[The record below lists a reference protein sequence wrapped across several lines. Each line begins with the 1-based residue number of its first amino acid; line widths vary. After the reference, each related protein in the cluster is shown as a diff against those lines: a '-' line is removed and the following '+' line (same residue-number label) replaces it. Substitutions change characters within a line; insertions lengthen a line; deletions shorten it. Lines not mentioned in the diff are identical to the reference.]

1 MAVFIKL
8 LGGGGEIGR
17 NAIEINYNNNSIL
30 LDYGVIFNSEIGFPL
45 NVNLK
50 KLIGIIISHAH
61 LDHIG
66 ALPLIY
72 SSSINPKIY
81 FNSMTSEL
89 MNLLLLDFLKVSKGN
104 LQFDETGILKIF
116 EKSSNVPFKYDFIIN
131 DFSIKVG
138 NAGHIPGSWII
149 SVEVKNKKILYTGD
163 FNVYDTKLLNGAE
176 VIERNVDLLICES
189 TYACVN
195 HIDRQ
200 KVEKLF
206 IEKVLETLENKGNV
220 LIPSFAVGRSQ
231 EILCI
236 LQKYNIKYPIFLDGM
251 ARKASSIMLKYPEY
265 FKDYNLLKS
274 SHDLAIW
281 VNNERERKRILDEP
295 SIIISPAGM
304 LKGGPALNYIKKII
318 SDSRNSI
325 LFVGYLAENT
335 PGREILESHT
345 FTTETSKEK
354 VKANVYWFGL
364 SSHTDMKGIIDYIKE
379 VNPQKVMFIHGEVER
394 IIEMSKLI
402 KNNYSIDIILGKTG
416 ESIEV

>member
-1 MAVFIKL
+1 
-8 LGGGGEIGR
+8 
-17 NAIEINYNNNSIL
+17 
-30 LDYGVIFNSEIGFPL
+30 
-45 NVNLK
+45 
-50 KLIGIIISHAH
+50 
-61 LDHIG
+61 
-66 ALPLIY
+66 
-72 SSSINPKIY
+72 
-81 FNSMTSEL
+81 
-89 MNLLLLDFLKVSKGN
+89 
-104 LQFDETGILKIF
+104 
-116 EKSSNVPFKYDFIIN
+116 
-131 DFSIKVG
+131 
-138 NAGHIPGSWII
+138 
-149 SVEVKNKKILYTGD
+149 
-163 FNVYDTKLLNGAE
+163 
-176 VIERNVDLLICES
+176 
-189 TYACVN
+189 
-195 HIDRQ
+195 
-200 KVEKLF
+200 
-206 IEKVLETLENKGNV
+206 
-220 LIPSFAVGRSQ
+220 VGRSQ